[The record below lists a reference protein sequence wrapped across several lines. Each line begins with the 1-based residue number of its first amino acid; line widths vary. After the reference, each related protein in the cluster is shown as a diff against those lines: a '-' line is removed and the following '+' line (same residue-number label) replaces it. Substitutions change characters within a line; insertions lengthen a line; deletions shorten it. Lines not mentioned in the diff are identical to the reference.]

1 MIGYNLLLDSNI
13 ILYFLDG
20 DRTLIPL
27 LEEKNLYVSVITQLE
42 LLSFPD
48 ISPKE
53 SETIESFLKECIIF
67 DLSSGIKEAT
77 IRLRRKYRLKLPDA
91 IIASTAAYLSMPLV
105 TADSSFKKIKDADI
119 IFYEK

>member
-1 MIGYNLLLDSNI
+1 MTGNNLLLDSNI
-13 ILYFLDG
+13 ILYFLAG

-27 LEEKNLYVSVITQLE
+27 LEEKQLYVSVITQLE

-48 ISPKE
+48 ISQKE

-67 DLSSGIKEAT
+67 DLSTGIKEAT

-91 IIASTAAYLSMPLV
+91 IIAATAAYLSIPIV
-105 TADSSFKKIKDADI
+105 TADSSFRKIEDADI